1 MERSEQQ
8 TNVETK
14 FKIIIAYYINVK
26 STFFLYIFY
35 ITYIVL
41 CVQIIMLLLGSVF
54 EEEEE
59 ETKHILEW

>member
-26 STFFLYIFY
+26 STFFPVYFLYY
-35 ITYIVL
+35 LYCTVRANNNAT
-41 CVQIIMLLLGSVF
+41 SR
-54 EEEEE
+54 
-59 ETKHILEW
+59 

>member
-8 TNVETK
+8 TNVEIK